1 MKKKPQSPCDPV
13 EDCIDIHVISTCMPV
28 AWNALETLLMCLINR
43 ETNTPYPDYESVL
56 LHMYGKMNKEK

>member
-1 MKKKPQSPCDPV
+1 MKKNPQSPCDPV

-28 AWNALETLLMCLINR
+28 AWNALETLLMCQINR
-43 ETNTPYPDYESVL
+43 ETNTPYPDDESVL

>member
-1 MKKKPQSPCDPV
+1 M

-43 ETNTPYPDYESVL
+43 ETNTPYPDDESVL